1 MDNFNVRKNIIAVN
15 TSNIGSN
22 IVCINTDEGLVF
34 VDTGLIVEKVKKFRQ
49 DMEKKFKKKTIF
61 LVLTHAHQDHI
72 FGMKAFLDVPI
83 LASQACKEKIKERLA
98 TDFAG
103 DGIRKILENYSEFK
117 DYFANM
123 GISEDE
129 IAEVVNPT
137 DIVVEIPHIGFKKE
151 LTIGNEENKL
161 IITLTGGHS
170 LDSTTIYIPFEKVL
184 ITGDEFYHSQVP
196 LFAGMPESHKNWLKA
211 LKSWEKLDVETVV
224 PGHGSP
230 IEFEY
235 VVNGRKF
242 VEKTFKI
249 VKELKEKKI
258 VVDEVIKDKRLKDYY
273 GKSSWKDPSWWKES
287 LKALYQ
293 IL

>member
-1 MDNFNVRKNIIAVN
+1 MDIFNVGKNIVVAN

-34 VDTGLIVEKVKKFRQ
+34 IDTGLIVEKVKKFRQ
-49 DMEKKFKKKTIF
+49 VMEKKFNKKTIY

-72 FGMKAFLDVPI
+72 FGMKSFFDVPI
-83 LASQACKEKIKERLA
+83 IASQACKEKIKERLT
-98 TDFAG
+98 TDFTG
-103 DGIRKILENYSEFK
+103 DGIRKILEYYSEFK
-117 DYFANM
+117 DYFVNM

-129 IAEVVNPT
+129 IAEVVKPT
-137 DIVVEIPHIGFKKE
+137 DISVQIPQKGFKKE
-151 LTIGNEENKL
+151 LTIGNEEKKI

-170 LDSTTIYIPFEKVL
+170 LDSATIYIPSEKVL

-196 LFAGMPESHKNWLKA
+196 LFAGMPENHQNWLKA
-211 LKSWEKLDVETVV
+211 IKSWEKLDVKTVI

-235 VVNGRKF
+235 VVNARKF
-242 VEKTFKI
+242 IEKTFKTL
-249 VKELKEKKI
+249 KELKEKSI
-258 VVDEVIKDKRLKDYY
+258 EVDEAVKDERLKDYY
-273 GKSSWKDPSWWKES
+273 GKSNWKDPSWWKES
-287 LKALYQ
+287 LKALYK